1 MYVTRLK
8 LNQLMINL
16 LINFFI
22 VNFLEDNLDVSS
34 LGSEE
39 SGKPY
44 KCPMCP
50 STFSHRG
57 NLPRHIATIHE
68 GKKRTDMPPKEKS
81 DVKGGSFIFDEI
93 EQGVLG

>member
-1 MYVTRLK
+1 MNFNYFF
-8 LNQLMINL
+8 
-16 LINFFI
+16 INFS
-22 VNFLEDNLDVSS
+22 EDNLDVSS

-57 NLPRHIATIHE
+57 NLPRHIATIHG
-68 GKKRTDMPPKEKS
+68 GKKRTDIPPKEKS
-81 DVKGGSFIFDEI
+81 DVKG
-93 EQGVLG
+93 V